1 MSNNMKK
8 KQILSC
14 IQPTGEMH
22 LGNYFGAIKN
32 WVTLQKE
39 FDCIYGVVDY
49 HAMTMPY
56 EPHVL
61 RHNTISMM
69 VDLIACGIAP
79 ENLFIQSMV
88 PEHTELSW
96 ILGCATS
103 YGELSRQVQF
113 KDKSAQSD
121 DVSQSTFVSS
131 GLFTYPVLQAADILM
146 YHADL
151 VPVGKDQEQHLELS
165 RNIASRFNHM
175 FKCEYFKEPQ
185 CLFTDIPKLMSLA
198 DPMKK
203 MSKSLGD
210 RHIIGLF
217 EDENSI
223 RSKVRQAVTAND
235 NNPDEMSAG
244 VSNIFELLKAC
255 ENNEAYE
262 SLMNDFNRGS
272 LKYVTLKDALASTLI
287 DLTGEFRRSRNS
299 LLGNRDL
306 VEKRVLNSSIEI
318 REKAKKTLR
327 EVKQIVG
334 LVPKF

>member
-1 MSNNMKK
+1 MKR

-32 WVTLQKE
+32 WVNLQKD

-49 HAMTMPY
+49 HAMTIPY
-56 EPHVL
+56 EPHIL

-69 VDLIACGIAP
+69 IDLIACGVAP
-79 ENLFIQSMV
+79 DNLFIQSMV

-96 ILGCATS
+96 ILGCVTS

-113 KDKSAQSD
+113 KDKSTQSED
-121 DVSQSTFVSS
+121 KSQSVFVSS

-165 RNIASRFNHM
+165 RNIALRFNHM
-175 FKCEYFKEPQ
+175 FKSDYFKEPQ
-185 CLFTDIPKLMSLA
+185 CLFTDIPKVMSLA
-198 DPMKK
+198 DPTKK

-210 RHIIGLF
+210 KYYIGLF
-217 EDENSI
+217 EEENSI
-223 RSKVRQAVTAND
+223 RAKVKQAVTANS
-235 NNPDEMSAG
+235 NNSDEMSAG

-255 ENNEAYE
+255 DNNEAYE
-262 SLMNDFNRGS
+262 SLMNDFNSGT
-272 LKYVTLKDALASTLI
+272 LKYVVLKDVLASTLI
-287 DLTGEFRRSRNS
+287 SLTSEFRRSRNS

-306 VEKRVLNSSIEI
+306 VEKRVLNSSMEI

-334 LVPKF
+334 LAPKF

>member
-1 MSNNMKK
+1 MKR

-32 WVTLQKE
+32 WVNLQKD

-49 HAMTMPY
+49 HAMTIPY
-56 EPHVL
+56 EPHIL

-69 VDLIACGIAP
+69 IDLIACGVAP
-79 ENLFIQSMV
+79 DNLFIQSMV

-96 ILGCATS
+96 ILGCVTS

-113 KDKSAQSD
+113 KDKSTQSED
-121 DVSQSTFVSS
+121 KSQSVFVSS

-165 RNIASRFNHM
+165 RNIALRFNHM
-175 FKCEYFKEPQ
+175 FKSDYFKEPQ
-185 CLFTDIPKLMSLA
+185 CLFTDIPKVMSLA
-198 DPMKK
+198 DPTKK

-210 RHIIGLF
+210 KHYIGLF
-217 EDENSI
+217 EEENSI
-223 RSKVRQAVTAND
+223 RAKVKQAVTANS
-235 NNPDEMSAG
+235 NNSDEMSAG

-255 ENNEAYE
+255 DNNEAYE
-262 SLMNDFNRGS
+262 SLMNDFNSGT
-272 LKYVTLKDALASTLI
+272 LKYVVLKDVLASTLI
-287 DLTGEFRRSRNS
+287 SLTSEFRRSRNS

-306 VEKRVLNSSIEI
+306 VEKRVLNSSMEI

-334 LVPKF
+334 LAPKF